1 MRLTDFRHVNV
12 DTTDRTLTPRGD
24 FVLVRRKLELED
36 RGPNKIVAVDWQRN
50 PKHGLK
56 RGVVVAV
63 GPGDRLFPVRCPD
76 AWKNHPGIG
85 SDFYRLESAKNWHCH
100 ECGAPLEFMTN
111 PQTGKP
117 VVWRASM
124 DVKPGDEVLYWRE
137 PMNDARI
144 DNEEMVFLHLE
155 QHILAVLEEGSYGKE
170 RTSNGPS
177 L

>member
-56 RGVVVAV
+56 RGVVVVV
-63 GPGDRLFPVRCPD
+63 GPGDRLFMVRCS
-76 AWKNHPGIG
+76 AARRNHPDTAM
-85 SDFYRLESAKNWHCH
+85 SEYRLESAKNWKCR

-111 PQTGKP
+111 PQTGKL

-124 DVKPGDEVLYWRE
+124 NVKAGDEVLYWRE
-137 PMNDARI
+137 PMNDVRI
-144 DNEEMVFLHLE
+144 DNEDTVFLHEE
-155 QHILAVLEEGSYGKE
+155 QHIVAVLEEGSYGE
-170 RTSNGPS
+170 ENG
-177 L
+177 